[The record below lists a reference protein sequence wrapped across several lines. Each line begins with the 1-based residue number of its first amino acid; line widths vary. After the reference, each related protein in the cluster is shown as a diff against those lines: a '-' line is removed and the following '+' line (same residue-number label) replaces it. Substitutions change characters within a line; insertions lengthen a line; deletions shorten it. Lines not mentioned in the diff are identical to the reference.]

1 LKLSAVHR
9 STTGVSVNGSYT
21 LSRCFGTAQNSRF
34 TQANAG
40 YVDPSNPAYDAGYCD
55 QDRKHLTALSLGYET
70 PELDNAALRVAL
82 SNWRLSGILTAQSGA
97 RLNIVSGLD
106 NVFNGIANQRPNKV
120 SDDFYGGTLT
130 NYLNRAAFAQP
141 AAGTFGD
148 LTRNAAVGPDYWNFN
163 LALSRLIPVSNRQL
177 EMRFEV
183 FNLFNRFNWG
193 LPVVNVNSGQFGR
206 ITTQAGTPRIM
217 QLGIKFDF

>member
-1 LKLSAVHR
+1 M
-9 STTGVSVNGSYT
+9 
-21 LSRCFGTAQNSRF
+21 
-34 TQANAG
+34 
-40 YVDPSNPAYDAGYCD
+40 
-55 QDRKHLTALSLGYET
+55 
-70 PELDNAALRVAL
+70 LDNAALRVAL

-97 RLNIVSGLD
+97 RLNILSGLD
-106 NVFNGIANQRPNKV
+106 NAFNGIANQRPNKV

-163 LALSRLIPVSNRQL
+163 LAMSRLIPVATNQQFELRL
-177 EMRFEV
+177 EV

-193 LPVVNVNSGQFGR
+193 VPVVNVNSGQFGR